1 MHANVPVG
9 VVGGDE
15 ATLTFVVAHKH
26 HMSDGM
32 TRRGY
37 AGQLTSRNE
46 SPAPSTRNDA
56 ISLVSS
62 NTAYSTWLP
71 SATV

>member
-9 VVGGDE
+9 VVGSDE

-26 HMSDGM
+26 HMSGGM

-37 AGQLTSRNE
+37 AGQLHK
-46 SPAPSTRNDA
+46 PQ
-56 ISLVSS
+56 
-62 NTAYSTWLP
+62 
-71 SATV
+71 